1 MLVAMR
7 AFLTKEGIRKVNS
20 SVVVGNNVV
29 QTSNGQVENIHTTL
43 NDSLLFVN
51 STVGTIARLSNRIG
65 GQNFTKA
72 PEVKVENR
80 NVAALGI
87 GEAYL
92 TVQYDNANFGTGVN
106 SIIALDTNDRL
117 EQTSTGA
124 KANIMAVGQT
134 IQHANNTYETVLRVW
149 QDELQREPGGINWA
163 LVLQLQN
170 ILQMQV
176 KALLLEQVQLIL

>member
-1 MLVAMR
+1 M
-7 AFLTKEGIRKVNS
+7 IRYYLS
-20 SVVVGNNVV
+20 
-29 QTSNGQVENIHTTL
+29 T
-43 NDSLLFVN
+43 D
-51 STVGTIARLSNRIG
+51 TVGTIARLSNRIG

-72 PEVKVENR
+72 PKVRVEYR
-80 NVAALGI
+80 NASFI

-106 SIIALDTNDRL
+106 SITALDTNDRL

-134 IQHANNTYETVLRVW
+134 IQHANKHMKQFLEYGKMNYKEDTEHKLIG
-149 QDELQREPGGINWA
+149 L
-163 LVLQLQN
+163 LVLQQQN

-176 KALLLEQVQLIL
+176 KALLLEQVQLTL

>member
-1 MLVAMR
+1 MR
-7 AFLTKEGIRKVNS
+7 T
-20 SVVVGNNVV
+20 
-29 QTSNGQVENIHTTL
+29 
-43 NDSLLFVN
+43 
-51 STVGTIARLSNRIG
+51 
-65 GQNFTKA
+65 
-72 PEVKVENR
+72 
-80 NVAALGI
+80 LGI

-149 QDELQREPGGINWA
+149 QDELQREQEVLIGL